1 MSCMFVTLEVFP
13 CTDILVERLGTS
25 EHPVHGRD
33 ARGVPS
39 RYIRVEG
46 YFVEEQAGHVRHQ
59 RHVPVRHLCRSRGAA
74 VRAVIATRH
83 AAGGDGEA
91 AGHSSV
97 QRGSVGKR
105 APGVAGC
112 GIISRGSGPS
122 AGARCAQSVLDAFVL
137 QALVERRGGRDRRS
151 REHENGEE
159 DADAR
164 DQSGPPRT
172 APRRFRACRTHE
184 QFIFSGQGWEG
195 QAGVRENSSTASIS
209 VRASARAVRRI
220 GHPGRRVIDRDSRM
234 DRREYDAILARAAC
248 VEPRRPTR
256 TVEPTRGGGSRE
268 PWEVVGACAPAVE

>member
-1 MSCMFVTLEVFP
+1 M
-13 CTDILVERLGTS
+13 
-25 EHPVHGRD
+25 
-33 ARGVPS
+33 
-39 RYIRVEG
+39 
-46 YFVEEQAGHVRHQ
+46 
-59 RHVPVRHLCRSRGAA
+59 
-74 VRAVIATRH
+74 
-83 AAGGDGEA
+83 GGDGEA
-91 AGHSSV
+91 AGHSSL

-234 DRREYDAILARAAC
+234 DRREYDAILGARCVRRAKTDWTVGEAGGVENPGRSSARAHLRSSKRSS
-248 VEPRRPTR
+248 VRR
-256 TVEPTRGGGSRE
+256 VSAVSRE
-268 PWEVVGACAPAVE
+268 TKHADAVGVRAVRVTSPVEGCSPRPKL